1 MRSTRRFAS
10 VAGTFAAAA
19 ILGVSVLTLAP
30 SVLAATPRYGNL
42 HVVKECRAFTGAAGD
57 YCTVTSSNIPAIKV
71 GSKIVYGQAAG
82 ATALNS
88 DIVLT
93 SGAGNRAIGHCYL
106 GFADG
111 LGLCTIAGG
120 TGAFAGFEASVTV
133 TANSTVTKGWNWD
146 GTYSFDS
153 PN

>member
-1 MRSTRRFAS
+1 MRSTRRLAS

-19 ILGVSVLTLAP
+19 VLGVSVLTLAP
-30 SVLAATPRYGNL
+30 SVLASTPRYGNL
-42 HVVKECRAFTGAAGD
+42 HVVKECTAYTGAAGG
-57 YCTVTSSNIPAIKV
+57 YCTVTSSNLPAIKV
-71 GSKIVYGQAAG
+71 GSKITYGQGAG
-82 ATALNS
+82 DTALNS

-93 SGAGNRAIGHCYL
+93 SGNGNSAIGHCYL

-133 TANSTVTKGWNWD
+133 TASSTVTKGWNWD
-146 GTYSFDS
+146 GTYSYDKT
-153 PN
+153 N

>member
-30 SVLAATPRYGNL
+30 SALASTPRYGNL
-42 HVVKECRAFTGAAGD
+42 HVVKECTAYAGGAGG

-71 GSKIVYGQAAG
+71 GSRIVYGQAAG
-82 ATALNS
+82 AAALNS

-93 SGAGNRAIGHCYL
+93 SGAGNSAICHCYL

-111 LGLCTIAGG
+111 LGLCTISGG
-120 TGAFAGFEASVTV
+120 TGAFDGFEASVTV
-133 TANSTVTKGWNWD
+133 TASSTVTKGWDWD
-146 GTYSFDS
+146 GTYSFDRT
-153 PN
+153 N

>member
-1 MRSTRRFAS
+1 MRSTRKFAS
-10 VAGTFAAAA
+10 VASTFAAAA
-19 ILGVSVLTLAP
+19 LLGATVLTLAP
-30 SVLAATPRYGNL
+30 PALASTPRYGNL
-42 HVVKECRAFTGAAGD
+42 HVVKECTAYTGAAGG
-57 YCTVTSSNIPAIKV
+57 YCTVTSSNVPAIKV

-93 SGAGNRAIGHCYL
+93 SGAGNSAIGHCYL

-120 TGAFAGFEASVTV
+120 TGSFAGFEASVTV
-133 TANSTVTKGWNWD
+133 TASSTVTKGWNWD
-146 GTYSFDS
+146 GTYSFDKI
-153 PN
+153 N